1 MTETE
6 LAGAK
11 APAAG
16 PTKKGR
22 KRKKPAPP
30 LEGPARIPVAQETTG
45 YYKDPVT
52 GERLR
57 RVTTI
62 LNAGLPK
69 GSGLMYWHGKVVA
82 ETAMER
88 LPQLVAASMDPQQQ
102 ADMLA
107 WLTRTPERARD
118 ERGDVGRA
126 VHRLIEAR
134 VLGEPVPQELLDDV
148 TLRPFLRHFEA
159 WVKEWEIE
167 FEASE
172 MVVANRKAG
181 YAGTLDFLC
190 RSRVISLRL
199 GLPPKTVY
207 PGDTKT
213 GGELDVKGVY
223 PEAGYQMAAYRSARV
238 GWLRDGTKVPM
249 PSTSETG
256 IVLHLRPE
264 GYRVIPVDAG
274 PSVFREFEAIHR
286 VARGQWT
293 TAKKIVGSA
302 LSLPDQDEIEM
313 GEAA

>member
-1 MTETE
+1 MTDTE
-6 LAGAK
+6 LAGAQ

-16 PTKKGR
+16 PKGR
-22 KRKKPAPP
+22 QRKKAAPP

-45 YYKDPVT
+45 YYRDPVT

-62 LNAGLPK
+62 LRAGLPK
-69 GSGLMYWHGKVVA
+69 GGGLMYWHGKVVA
-82 ETAMER
+82 ATAMER
-88 LPQLVAASMDPQQQ
+88 LPELVAASMDPQRQ

-107 WLTRTPERARD
+107 WLTRAPERARD

-134 VLGEPVPQELLDDV
+134 VLGQPVPQELLDDV

-159 WVKEWEIE
+159 WVAEWEIE

-172 MVVANRKAG
+172 MVVANSEAG

-190 RSRVISLRL
+190 RSRVISKILSQS
-199 GLPPKTVY
+199 PETVY
-207 PGDTKT
+207 LGDTKT

-238 GWLRDGTKVPM
+238 GWLRDGTQVPM
-249 PSTSETG
+249 PEVAETG

-274 PSVFREFEAIHR
+274 RSVYREFEAIHR

-293 TAKKIVGSA
+293 TAKTIVGSA
-302 LSLPDQDEIEM
+302 LSLPEENEM

>member
-1 MTETE
+1 MTDTE
-6 LAGAK
+6 LAGAQ

-16 PTKKGR
+16 PVKKGR
-22 KRKKPAPP
+22 RKKSAPP
-30 LEGPARIPVAQETTG
+30 LEGAARIPVAQETTG

-69 GSGLMYWHGKVVA
+69 GGGLMYWHGKVVA

-88 LPQLVAASMDPQQQ
+88 LPELVAASMDPKRQ

-107 WLTRTPERARD
+107 WLTRAPERARD

-134 VLGEPVPQELLDDV
+134 VLGQPVPQELLDDV
-148 TLRPFLRHFEA
+148 TLRPFLRHFER
-159 WVKEWEIE
+159 WVKEWEVE

-172 MVVANRKAG
+172 MVVANSEAG
-181 YAGTLDFLC
+181 YAGTLDFLF
-190 RSRVISLRL
+190 RSRIISLL
-199 GLPPKTVY
+199 LDLPLATIY
-207 PGDTKT
+207 LGDTKT
-213 GGELDVKGVY
+213 GGELDERGVY

-238 GWLRDGTKVPM
+238 GWLRDGTQVPM
-249 PSTSETG
+249 PEVAETG

-274 PSVFREFEAIHR
+274 PKAFAEFQAIHR
-286 VARGQWT
+286 VAKGQWT
-293 TAKKIVGSA
+293 TAKTIVGKA
-302 LSLPDQDEIEM
+302 LSLPEENEM

>member
-1 MTETE
+1 
-6 LAGAK
+6 
-11 APAAG
+11 
-16 PTKKGR
+16 
-22 KRKKPAPP
+22 
-30 LEGPARIPVAQETTG
+30 ETTG
-45 YYKDPVT
+45 YYRDPVT

-62 LNAGLPK
+62 LRAGLPK
-69 GSGLMYWHGKVVA
+69 GGGLMYWHGKVVA

-88 LPQLVAASMDPQQQ
+88 LPELVAASMDPQRQ

-107 WLTRTPERARD
+107 WLTRAPERARD

-134 VLGEPVPQELLDDV
+134 VLGQPVPQELLDDV
-148 TLRPFLRHFEA
+148 SLRPFIANFER
-159 WVKEWEIE
+159 WVADWGIE

-172 MVVANRKAG
+172 MVVANSEAG
-181 YAGTLDFLC
+181 YAGTLDFLF
-190 RSRVISLRL
+190 RSRIISLL
-199 GLPPKTVY
+199 LDLPLATIY
-207 PGDTKT
+207 LGDTKT
-213 GGELDVKGVY
+213 GGVLDERGVY

-238 GWLRDGTKVPM
+238 GWLRDGTQVPM
-249 PSTSETG
+249 PEVAETG

-293 TAKKIVGSA
+293 TAKTIVGSA
-302 LSLPDQDEIEM
+302 LSLPSDEEM